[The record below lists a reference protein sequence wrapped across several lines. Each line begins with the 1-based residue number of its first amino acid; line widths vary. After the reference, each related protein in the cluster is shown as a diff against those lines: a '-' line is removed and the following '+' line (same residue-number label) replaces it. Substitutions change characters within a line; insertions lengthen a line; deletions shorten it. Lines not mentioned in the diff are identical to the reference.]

1 MTCPTIGRRPVEE
14 NVSDTKLSPA
24 GETWLLKELSFL
36 DRFLAIRIL
45 LAMILGILLG
55 WFVSNIDDV
64 LETAT
69 FGRVSAPIGT
79 SYFLYLIPI

>member
-1 MTCPTIGRRPVEE
+1 MDEE

-79 SYFLYLIPI
+79 SCFLDLIPI